1 MSNIQKLF
9 IGSSVEGLKFAESVK
24 ALLEH
29 TSIRAEVWTQGTF
42 MANGYPLEQLEAAL
56 AKHQYGLFV
65 MTPDD
70 IILRRDEQ
78 LPVARDNL
86 LLELGMFI
94 GRYGRNN
101 CFILIPRGKGAPKMP
116 SDLTGF
122 NTIDYNA
129 DWSGDSIDA
138 AMGTPVRNL
147 KMAIEKIAVEQKKVV
162 STELLVA
169 EQNKVLESLFS
180 LAVST
185 KSENIMDYLNI
196 EKGIFKYHIDALIC
210 GDYIQSCDKG
220 MLSIT
225 EKGRKQV
232 VEVIR

>member
-1 MSNIQKLF
+1 MINKHKLF
-9 IGSSVEGLKFAESVK
+9 IGSSVEGLVFADSVK
-24 ALLEH
+24 AILEH
-29 TSIRAEVWTQGTF
+29 SSIRAEVWTQGTF

-56 AKHQYGLFV
+56 DKHQYGLFV

-101 CFILIPRGKGAPKMP
+101 CFILIPRGEGAPKMP

-122 NTIDYNA
+122 NTIDYDA
-129 DWSGDSIDA
+129 DWSRESIDA
-138 AMGTPVRNL
+138 AMGTPVR
-147 KMAIEKIAVEQKKVV
+147 V
-162 STELLVA
+162 STELLVE

-185 KSENIMDYLNI
+185 KPENIMDYLKI
-196 EKGIFKYHIDALIC
+196 EKGIFKYHIDALIS
-210 GDYIQSCDKG
+210 GDYIQSCGKG

>member
-1 MSNIQKLF
+1 MINKHKLF
-9 IGSSVEGLKFAESVK
+9 IGSSVEGLVFADSVK
-24 ALLEH
+24 AILEH
-29 TSIRAEVWTQGTF
+29 SSIRAEVWTQGTF

-56 AKHQYGLFV
+56 DKHQYGLFV

-101 CFILIPRGKGAPKMP
+101 CFILIPRGEGAPKMP

-122 NTIDYNA
+122 NTIDYDA
-129 DWSGDSIDA
+129 DWSRESIDA

-147 KMAIEKIAVEQKKVV
+147 RVAIEKIAVGQKKVV
-162 STELLVA
+162 STELLV
-169 EQNKVLESLFS
+169 EEKNKVLESLFS
-180 LAVST
+180 LAIST
-185 KSENIMDYLNI
+185 KPENIMDYLKI
-196 EKGIFKYHIDALIC
+196 EKGIFKYHIDALIS